1 MSATSL
7 LYNLLVLC
15 SAILALSLTGY
26 AIRRD
31 NAPASRIFALFML
44 AIAEWSFSYVF
55 ANFAPD
61 PPIRLF
67 WLAAADIG
75 IAFSGPLWLLF
86 TLANTGHME
95 LLPRYVRVG
104 IWLLGV
110 LSLAALFINGTIAI
124 LNYGVAA
131 VASINAALHGPFF
144 WLHTVIAYSA
154 ILGGLVVMART
165 TIKAR
170 SPYREQARLIL
181 IGALIPLLV
190 NVAYLAKL
198 FGWSNTADLTPIAL
212 AVSSLVFSHAVRR
225 HQMLTLSPIARQ
237 VVLDSMIDGLLVVDP
252 AGRIVEHNPAAA
264 TIVQLAPS
272 AVGSLLAEASHNRM
286 LGGAL
291 HNLFSSSTANEQIVA
306 IPDPEPRYIQ
316 ATRTP
321 LSDTAGRRLGTLLM
335 LRDITRQTLAEEALA
350 RQAADLTTLHH
361 VASAI
366 GTTLEPRELLPAIV
380 AKTREALGMS
390 YAAVGLIDAVS
401 GDLLMT
407 AESDGDNGISLVGK
421 RFAVHGS
428 ALAEAERSGAPIVIT
443 DPQHDPRVAQLHDHL
458 THHQIQSLLIIPLRA
473 NDRLIGTLHFTNTTP
488 YGFDREKLHLAQMIA
503 GYVAAA
509 IANAQLFEASQQGV
523 RTKSAILDTISH
535 EFRTPI
541 TAILGFTELY
551 QEQVLGAV
559 TEEQH
564 EALSAVHRNAHR
576 LLKLVDDMLDLARL
590 EAGKLDLAL
599 HPVEI
604 ELCIKDAVA
613 IVETQSSGKPFQLQ
627 FDVSAS
633 LPFAQADTMW
643 LRRALVHL
651 FSYALSSSEER
662 RISIH
667 AHTAAQHDES
677 VVGPQQLVI
686 EIKDGGPELSEA
698 EQSGMFEAFQQ
709 VPNSASELTISS
721 ISRMGLAISK
731 RAIEQMSG
739 QLSVDSQPGQGSTF
753 TICLPAVELALE
765 HVN

>member
-1 MSATSL
+1 
-7 LYNLLVLC
+7 
-15 SAILALSLTGY
+15 
-26 AIRRD
+26 
-31 NAPASRIFALFML
+31 
-44 AIAEWSFSYVF
+44 
-55 ANFAPD
+55 
-61 PPIRLF
+61 
-67 WLAAADIG
+67 
-75 IAFSGPLWLLF
+75 
-86 TLANTGHME
+86 
-95 LLPRYVRVG
+95 
-104 IWLLGV
+104 
-110 LSLAALFINGTIAI
+110 
-124 LNYGVAA
+124 
-131 VASINAALHGPFF
+131 
-144 WLHTVIAYSA
+144 
-154 ILGGLVVMART
+154 MART

-390 YAAVGLIDAVS
+390 YAAVGLID
-401 GDLLMT
+401 
-407 AESDGDNGISLVGK
+407 
-421 RFAVHGS
+421 
-428 ALAEAERSGAPIVIT
+428 
-443 DPQHDPRVAQLHDHL
+443 
-458 THHQIQSLLIIPLRA
+458 
-473 NDRLIGTLHFTNTTP
+473 
-488 YGFDREKLHLAQMIA
+488 
-503 GYVAAA
+503 AA